1 MQICEA
7 ALSLLSLVVTMLL
20 LLRCWAQREESL
32 PAKKDLLFAFAKS
45 RGVRQEE
52 SGSTR

>member
-7 ALSLLSLVVTMLL
+7 ALSLLPLVVTML